1 MFYKY
6 LVKECLT
13 TIYIFTLV
21 YREMLIKMDYK
32 NKNKN
37 KIKLLGNM
45 GLILNFTFKKIAFK
59 LIFNQIYLTFK

>member
-45 GLILNFTFKKIAFK
+45 GLILNFTFKIK
-59 LIFNQIYLTFK
+59 